1 MKTWSYSSISTFKQC
16 PKKYYHLRVLKDV
29 KDDTSAALV
38 YGRDAHKAAE
48 HYVKDGTPLPQV
60 FSFMQGTLD
69 AFNAIEGDKH
79 CEIRFG
85 VKRSFSTARPAP
97 DLDYEPCKFF
107 ADDVWWRGIAD
118 LLIINGTRGYLVDYK
133 TGKNARYAD
142 TKQLDLLAAATF
154 THFPEIETLKSALVY
169 VVSNDFI
176 KKEHKAE
183 LRDSYFATF
192 DPELERL
199 AGAEES
205 GVWNAISGPLC
216 RFCPVL
222 TCEHNRRD

>member
-1 MKTWSYSSISTFKQC
+1 MNAWSYSSISTFKQC

-29 KDDTSAALV
+29 KDDISAALV
-38 YGRDAHKAAE
+38 YGREAHQAAE
-48 HYVKDGTPLPQV
+48 HYIKEGTPLPQS
-60 FSFMQGTLD
+60 FSFMQDILD
-69 AFNAIEGDKH
+69 AFDAIEGEKH

-107 ADDVWWRGIAD
+107 DDDVWWRGIAD
-118 LLIINGTRGYLVDYK
+118 LLITNGTKGYLVDYK

-154 THFPEIETLKSALVY
+154 THYPEIETLKSALVY

-176 KKEHKAE
+176 NKEHKAE

-199 AGAEES
+199 TGAEET